1 MAQTAGAPYK
11 SGRGC
16 LVCMAC
22 KVFCQCVKEGLNG
35 WLSALMLPALT
46 SGCGFVRVSKGLDAL
61 L

>member
-22 KVFCQCVKEGLNG
+22 KDFCQGVKEGLNG
-35 WLSALMLPALT
+35 WLSALMLLALT
-46 SGCGFVRVSKGLDAL
+46 SGRGFVTVSKGLDAL